1 MYRAI
6 VHYEG
11 FDGNTVEETLYF
23 HMSTKDWIKADEDK
37 KEFGGYEK
45 YLAMQLEVPELKD
58 AQNVTADN
66 IRPARVLDM
75 LDDIISRSYGI
86 RDSES
91 NRFIKSAEATEMF
104 MGSLAYDAF
113 LDDLL
118 YKEGMSEIFIKS
130 MVPKGAPQPK
140 QG

>member
-11 FDGNTVEETLYF
+11 FDGNIVEETLYF

-58 AQNVTADN
+58 AQNVAADN

-91 NRFIKSAEATEMF
+91 NRFIKNAEATEMF

>member
-58 AQNVTADN
+58 AQNVAADN

-91 NRFIKSAEATEMF
+91 NRFIKNAEATEMF

-130 MVPKGAPQPK
+130 MVPKGAPQLK

>member
-58 AQNVTADN
+58 AQNVAADN

-91 NRFIKSAEATEMF
+91 NRFIKNAEATEMF

>member
-91 NRFIKSAEATEMF
+91 NRFIKNAEATEMF